1 MGRER
6 RFSVERGSSYPGDC
20 SHEFRPVAPARRS
33 RGSFFGGDGEGSES
47 NSRHSRQ
54 GAAGARRNSKSGQP
68 IMTMIFRKPIEGIE
82 RPQMPADVVIVG
94 GGPAGMACA
103 LRLAQLIDAH
113 NAAHPD
119 SQLSKENIYVL
130 EKAREIGQHCLSGA
144 LLDPRSMRELLPDF
158 EKEAPLDA
166 KVDKESVYFLTEK
179 SKFKFPITPPPLR
192 DHGNYVISLN
202 RFVKWLGS
210 KVEET
215 GITIFTGFAG
225 SELLFEGDRVT
236 GVRTDDKGVDK
247 EGHQKSNFEPGYDL
261 QAKIVILAEGPR
273 GSLTKQL
280 INKFDLA
287 KNTNPQTYGVG
298 VKELWEVPAGRIA
311 PGEVI
316 YTMGWPLTTKEY
328 GGAWIYGSKDN
339 VVSLGFVTGLD
350 YADPRLDPQ
359 RVLQQ
364 FKRHPFVAKLLEGGK
379 MIRYG
384 AKSLP
389 YGGWWAIPPVAGNG
403 WMILGDSAG
412 FLNSAR
418 LKGIHLAIKSGML
431 AAETAFEALK
441 KDDSSAAMLGEY
453 QKKVES
459 SWIKDELWKVR
470 NMHQGFEQG
479 LYAGMF
485 HTGLQM
491 ITGGRGLRNRYPARA
506 GHEHMHKLAEL
517 PADGGAEAHLLG
529 PAKGD
534 GRLTFDKLTDLYHS
548 GTKHE
553 EDQPSHLVIDDTNIC
568 NTRCVKE
575 YGSPCQNFCPANV
588 YEMVDDASQPN
599 GKLISLNPS
608 NCVHCKT
615 CDIADPYQ
623 IITWVPPEGGGG
635 PNYDGM

>member
-1 MGRER
+1 ML
-6 RFSVERGSSYPGDC
+6 
-20 SHEFRPVAPARRS
+20 
-33 RGSFFGGDGEGSES
+33 
-47 NSRHSRQ
+47 
-54 GAAGARRNSKSGQP
+54 
-68 IMTMIFRKPIEGIE
+68 IFRKPLTNVE

-103 LRLAQLIDAH
+103 LRLSQLIDQH
-113 NAAHPD
+113 NASNPD

-144 LLDPRSMRELLPDF
+144 LLDPRSMRELLPGF
-158 EKEAPLDA
+158 EKEAPIEA
-166 KVDKESVYFLTEK
+166 EVTKEAVYFLTQ
-179 SKFKFPITPPPLR
+179 SGKFKFPITPPPLR

-202 RFVKWLGS
+202 RFVKWLGG

-225 SELLFEGDRVT
+225 SELLLDGDRVT

-247 EGHQKSNFEPGYDL
+247 QNQPKSNFEPGYDL
-261 QAKIVILAEGPR
+261 QAKVVILAEGTR

-280 INKFDLA
+280 IARFALNRDR
-287 KNTNPQTYGVG
+287 NPQTYGQG

-328 GGAWIYGSKDN
+328 GGAWIYGGKDN
-339 VVSLGFVTGLD
+339 VVSLGFVVGLD
-350 YADPRLDPQ
+350 YPDPRLDPQ
-359 RVLQQ
+359 RVLQE
-364 FKRHPFVAKLLEGGK
+364 FKKHPFVAKLLDGGK

-384 AKSLP
+384 AKSMP
-389 YGGWWAIPPVAGNG
+389 YGGWWSVPPLAGNG

-412 FLNSAR
+412 LLNSQR

-431 AAETAFEALK
+431 AAETAFEAMK
-441 KDDSSAAMLGEY
+441 KDDFSAASLGDF
-453 QKKVES
+453 QRRVES

-470 NMHQGFEQG
+470 NFHQGFEHG
-479 LYAGMF
+479 FWRGMINA
-485 HTGLQM
+485 GLQQF
-491 ITGGRGLRNRYPARA
+491 TGGRGLRNRYPSTA
-506 GHEHMHKLAEL
+506 GYEHLKKLAEL
-517 PADGGAEAHLLG
+517 PADGGGEAYLLG

-534 GRLTFDKLTDLYHS
+534 GKLTFDKLTDLYHS

-553 EDQPSHLVIDDTNIC
+553 EDQPAHLVIHDTDVC
-568 NTRCVKE
+568 STRCIKE
-575 YGSPCQNFCPANV
+575 FGSPCQNFCPANV
-588 YEMVDDASQPN
+588 YEMVDDATQPN
-599 GKLISLNPS
+599 GKRISLNPS